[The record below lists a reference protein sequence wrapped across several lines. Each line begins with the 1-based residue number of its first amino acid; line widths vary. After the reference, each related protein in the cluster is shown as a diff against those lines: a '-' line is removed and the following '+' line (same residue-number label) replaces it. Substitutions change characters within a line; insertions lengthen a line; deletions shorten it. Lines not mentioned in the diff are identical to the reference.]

1 MFNQN
6 SEDLVVIFSEMLE
19 RSLNPV
25 CVLNQD
31 YQYIYCNG
39 EMANLIGLAVDQILS
54 RTPAQVLQQAHQ
66 ENKGI
71 AVDQGDFKTWMSIKE
86 CRLRN
91 LDESEFFTHT
101 VDDKHYKMNRIR
113 LSSGEHVIVGTDIS
127 DLKQTQV
134 ELEQALSELDM
145 LAHTCD
151 LTDVPNRRHFMLKA
165 EEEFRRAKR
174 YRSMFSIVLADI
186 DYFKQIN
193 DTHGHDIGDKALK
206 YFAGLIAKAI
216 RTTDMLGRIGGEE
229 FAILMPN
236 TDLADARIF
245 ANRLRQQIEKSPFL
259 LDSGQHLPM
268 TASFGVSEYRKTD
281 QDESLML
288 SRADKRLYKA
298 KASGR
303 NQVC

>member
-1 MFNQN
+1 MFSQN
-6 SEDLVVIFSEMLE
+6 SENLVAIFSEMLE

-25 CVLNQD
+25 CVLNQE
-31 YQYIYCNG
+31 YQYIYCNS
-39 EMANLIGLAVDQILS
+39 EMANLIGLPIEQILS
-54 RTPAQVLQQAHQ
+54 RTPAQVLRQAH
-66 ENKGI
+66 EEHKGI

-91 LDESEFFTHT
+91 LEESEFFTHT

-113 LSSGEHVIVGTDIS
+113 LSSGEHVIVGTDIT
-127 DLKQTQV
+127 DLKHTQV
-134 ELEQALSELDM
+134 ELEQALSELDT

-151 LTDVPNRRHFMLKA
+151 LTDIPNRRHFMLKV

-174 YRSMFSIVLADI
+174 YRSEFSIVLADI
-186 DYFKQIN
+186 DYFKRIN

-206 YFAGLIAKAI
+206 HFAALIANAI

-236 TDLADARIF
+236 TDLADASIF
-245 ANRLRQQIEKSPFL
+245 ANRLRQKIEKSPFL
-259 LDSGQHLPM
+259 LDNGQHLSM

-281 QDESLML
+281 QEESLMF

>member
-245 ANRLRQQIEKSPFL
+245 ANRLRQQIEKSPFV

-281 QDESLML
+281 QDESLVL